1 VSATSDPAHTQRPT
15 PRPSRNRFSRHSR
28 PPTTDAGA
36 VRRATAASALG
47 NATEWFDY
55 GVYAVATA
63 YITMHFFPFE
73 EGMLLTLATF
83 AISFLV
89 RPLGGLVWGPLGDRL
104 GRKGVLALT
113 ILLMSGATFLIGV
126 LPTYEQV
133 GLLAPALLIVL
144 RMVQGFS
151 TGGEYGGAAT
161 FMSEYAPDRR
171 RGFFGSFLEFGTLGG
186 FALGTAIML
195 LLETLLS
202 PDQMSTW
209 GWRLPF
215 LLALPMGMIGFYLR
229 SRLDETPV
237 FQEAQESEGGEGTDM
252 AGAAVV
258 PTGAD
263 ATAVS
268 GAGGPAPES
277 DAAAQTPGPPGLAE
291 LVRQHWRPMLV
302 MAGLVIALNVVNYT
316 LLSYMPTYLEQQ
328 IGLPATAGLIVIL
341 VGELAMMAVMPVTG
355 GLSDRLGRKPSW
367 YVSLGG
373 IIVLAI
379 PMFLLMGVNFPLA
392 MLAFAVLGLLYVPQL
407 STITATFPAMFP
419 TQARFAGFAIT
430 YNIATSLFGG
440 TAALV
445 NQWAIGRTG
454 DLLFPAYYMIG
465 ACVLGLVA
473 VWFMPET
480 AGASLRGSEVP
491 ASVGS
496 AVAPGSPAETALEA
510 GKQPE
515 QRSLS
520 DEEMLEMAAEV
531 REASATGKDGVAVDH
546 TVT

>member
-1 VSATSDPAHTQRPT
+1 MSTTSDPAHSQRPV
-15 PRPSRNRFSRHSR
+15 PSRNRFSRHSR
-28 PPTTDAGA
+28 PPRTNAGA

-89 RPLGGLVWGPLGDRL
+89 RPLGGLVWGPIGDRL

-126 LPTYEQV
+126 LPTFEQV
-133 GLLAPALLIVL
+133 GLLAPVLLIVL

-186 FALGTAIML
+186 FALGTAVML

-237 FQEAQESEGGEGTDM
+237 FQEMQEPD
-252 AGAAVV
+252 
-258 PTGAD
+258 
-263 ATAVS
+263 
-268 GAGGPAPES
+268 GGPGPGEP
-277 DAAAQTPGPPGLAE
+277 AATSGPAQTPEAPGLAE
-291 LVRQHWRPMLV
+291 LVRRHWRPMLV

-341 VGELAMMAVMPVTG
+341 VGELAMMAVMPLTG

-373 IIVLAI
+373 IILLAI
-379 PMFLLMGVNFPLA
+379 PTFLLMGVSFPLA
-392 MLAFAVLGLLYVPQL
+392 LVGFAVLGLLYVPQL

-430 YNIATSLFGG
+430 YNVATSLFGG

-445 NQWAIGRTG
+445 NEWAIGQTG

-465 ACVLGLVA
+465 ACVVGLVC

-480 AGASLRGSEVP
+480 AGASLRGTEVP

-496 AVAPGSPAETALEA
+496 AVAPGSPAEAALEA
-510 GKQPE
+510 GRQPE

-520 DEEMLEMAAEV
+520 DEQMLEMAAEV
-531 REASATGKDGVAVDH
+531 RDASATGRAGVAVDRTDVH
-546 TVT
+546 PT

>member
-1 VSATSDPAHTQRPT
+1 VSTTSDSARPQRPT
-15 PRPSRNRFSRHSR
+15 TGRNRFSRHSR
-28 PPTTDAGA
+28 TPAPDAGA

-63 YITMHFFPFE
+63 YIAMHFFPFE

-89 RPLGGLVWGPLGDRL
+89 RPLGGLVWGPIGDRL

-133 GLLAPALLIVL
+133 GLLAPVLLILL

-186 FALGTAIML
+186 FALGTAVML
-195 LLETLLS
+195 LLETLLA
-202 PDQMSTW
+202 PDQMSAW

-215 LLALPMGMIGFYLR
+215 LLALPLGMIGFYLR

-237 FQEAQESEGGEGTDM
+237 FQEMQEEPDGGTTGSGEAEATSD
-252 AGAAVV
+252 
-258 PTGAD
+258 PT
-263 ATAVS
+263 
-268 GAGGPAPES
+268 PRAPE
-277 DAAAQTPGPPGLAE
+277 TPGLAE
-291 LVRQHWRPMLV
+291 LVRRHWRPMLV

-328 IGLPATAGLIVIL
+328 IGLPATAGLVVIL
-341 VGELAMMAVMPVTG
+341 VGELAMMAVMPLTG
-355 GLSDRLGRKPSW
+355 SLSDRLGRKPSW

-373 IIVLAI
+373 IILLAVPI
-379 PMFLLMGVNFPLA
+379 FLLMGVSFPLA
-392 MLAFAVLGLLYVPQL
+392 MLGFAVLGLLYVPQL

-445 NQWAIGRTG
+445 NQWAIGQTG
-454 DLLFPAYYMIG
+454 DLLFPAYYMMG
-465 ACVLGLVA
+465 ACVIGLVC

-480 AGASLRGSEVP
+480 AGASLRGTEVP

-515 QRSLS
+515 QRALS
-520 DEEMLEMAAEV
+520 DDEMLEMAAEA
-531 REASATGKDGVAVDH
+531 REASATGRAGVAVDH
-546 TVT
+546 SDVRPA